1 VVITHSSSREKQEN
15 KTKNYKKED
24 EREEGK
30 RFETLQKLYYMFC
43 LVSCGFPPC
52 CSRALFRFG
61 QNNVPHLLQKTR
73 NKYESFNS
81 IVHLNQ
87 YISLTQIH
95 KIPIVSYFFLGKPR
109 RNFRPLLHVWCFF
122 SLQAKTLFCRF
133 CIISVEMARI
143 PQNPNIKRRSKQ
155 ERAPKQA
162 LNLMKLHEKS
172 ETQKAEYLVRGG
184 GGVPG
189 RFECS
194 MKISQ

>member
-1 VVITHSSSREKQEN
+1 MVITHSSSREKQEN

-95 KIPIVSYFFLGKPR
+95 KIPIVSYFFWGNPAEI
-109 RNFRPLLHVWCFF
+109 FVHCYTFGVFF
-122 SLQAKTLFCRF
+122 S
-133 CIISVEMARI
+133 
-143 PQNPNIKRRSKQ
+143 PSKNFIL
-155 ERAPKQA
+155 PV
-162 LNLMKLHEKS
+162 LYYFS
-172 ETQKAEYLVRGG
+172 
-184 GGVPG
+184 
-189 RFECS
+189 
-194 MKISQ
+194 